1 MATQKQFRSYNQNQ
15 LKVVCD
21 RLCDNIE
28 ELFEFLGISSDLKEN
43 GKMFVGNCPIHDGD
57 NITAF
62 NIYPE
67 GDHYRGNWK
76 CRTHNCEKVF
86 KSSIIGFVR
95 GVLSNKKYGWMKQ
108 GDNTVSFQETI
119 EFIEAFLDDK
129 VDDIKIN
136 KSEIEKA
143 KFANIINNITG
154 PSDKPVKT
162 IKRNQVRKTLQIPS
176 EYFVSRGFS
185 KEILDR
191 YDVGLCTNK
200 AKEMF
205 GRAVV
210 PIYDNDY
217 KYLVG
222 CTARGVWEKCS
233 KCGSYH
239 DQLISCPSD
248 TDKWKYSKW
257 KHNYEFKSQNH
268 LYNFW
273 FAKQHILEST
283 KVILVESPGNV
294 WRLEEAGIH
303 NSVAMFGSS
312 LSDRQKIILDGS
324 GAMHIIVLTD
334 NDEAGD
340 KAAETI
346 KEKCKN
352 TYKVTRIQI
361 TKPDVA
367 EMTIQEIEKE
377 IKPKLASII

>member
-1 MATQKQFRSYNQNQ
+1 MAAQKQYRSYNQKQ

-21 RLCDNIE
+21 RLCDNIDDLLE
-28 ELFEFLGISSDLKEN
+28 YLGVSSDIRQN
-43 GKMFVGNCPIHDGD
+43 GKMLVGRCPIHDGD
-57 NITAF
+57 NTTAF

-86 KSSIIGFVR
+86 RSSIIGFIR
-95 GVLSNKKYGWMKQ
+95 GVLSHKKYGWSKS
-108 GDNTVSFQETI
+108 GDQTVSFQDTV
-119 EFIEAFLDDK
+119 EFVENFLDNK
-129 VDDIKIN
+129 IDDIQIN
-136 KSEIEKA
+136 KTEVEKA
-143 KFANIINNITG
+143 KFANIISNII
-154 PSDKPVKT
+154 PNSDKMVRTVK
-162 IKRNQVRKTLQIPS
+162 RSHVRKTLQIPA
-176 EYFVSRGFS
+176 EYFIGRGFS
-185 KEILDR
+185 KEILDK

-200 AKEMF
+200 TKEMF
-205 GRAVV
+205 GRVV
-210 PIYDNDY
+210 APIYDNDY

-222 CTARGVWEKCS
+222 CTARSVWEKCPH
-233 KCGSYH
+233 CGSYH
-239 DQLISCPSD
+239 DPGLSCPSD
-248 TDKWKYSKW
+248 SDRWKYSKW

-303 NSVAMFGSS
+303 NSVGMFGSS

-334 NDEAGD
+334 NDEAGN
-340 KAAETI
+340 KAAEAI
-346 KEKCKN
+346 KDKCKN
-352 TYKVTRIQI
+352 TYKVTRINI
-361 TKPDVA
+361 SKADVA
-367 EMTIQEIEKE
+367 EMSVKEIEQE